1 MGDEKIR
8 YLVKF
13 RGCWRY
19 RPSAAMRGHGFRF
32 IAFGP
37 EITLKEKQRVIALNA
52 DWDRIRTGLQ
62 VKRPR
67 APDYPAG
74 SVGDGYLR
82 AIELRKLEREA
93 NGVVWTKEQESRDD
107 WPRAWKWLEVAFG
120 DADPRTI
127 EPEMLIKLRAAIST
141 KVSES
146 EAHRVIKVW
155 RALWKKMAVMSYCE
169 K

>member
-19 RPSAAMRGHGFRF
+19 RPTAVMRAHGFRF

-62 VKRPR
+62 VKSPR
-67 APDYPAG
+67 AAG

-82 AIELRKLEREA
+82 AIELRKLQREA
-93 NGVVWTKEQESRDD
+93 NGVVWTNEQ
-107 WPRAWKWLEVAFG
+107 RAETTG
-120 DADPRTI
+120 
-127 EPEMLIKLRAAIST
+127 
-141 KVSES
+141 
-146 EAHRVIKVW
+146 RV
-155 RALWKKMAVMSYCE
+155 RGNG
-169 K
+169 